1 MASPQARVMQ
11 TWTLILLRLE
21 DRVGKKHKK
30 KTPHLQFATARPMLG
45 TSESKIFPTAMDA
58 EDLWLT
64 QANSE
69 RDVAVIFSPHGKRY
83 PRSFGLTDQLRKKN
97 MENPAFCFVSERMG
111 LKRNH
116 TS

>member
-1 MASPQARVMQ
+1 
-11 TWTLILLRLE
+11 
-21 DRVGKKHKK
+21 
-30 KTPHLQFATARPMLG
+30 MLG
-45 TSESKIFPTAMDA
+45 TSESKIFPTAIDA

-83 PRSFGLTDQLRKKN
+83 PRSFGLTDQLRNKN
-97 MENPAFCFVSERMG
+97 MENPTFCFVSEITG